1 MINIVH
7 LLGRVG
13 KKDTKQAKD
22 NSLVLNLAIATT
34 KKKIDSSGMKQNLT
48 TWHTVTCFKKLAEI
62 TADFVNVG
70 DLIYVT
76 GELNVYMSPDNKRF
90 VSVVAQDIK
99 FISKA
104 QDKEQPEK
112 KESTPQLNY
121 KFDDD
126 IPF

>member
-34 KKKIDSSGMKQNLT
+34 KEKIDSNGAKQNQT

-62 TADFVNVG
+62 TADYVNVG

-76 GELNVYMSPDNKRF
+76 GELNVYTSPDNKRF
-90 VSVVAQDIK
+90 VSVNAQDIK

-104 QDKEQPEK
+104 QDKGQPTK
-112 KESTPQLNY
+112 QESTPQLDY
-121 KFDDD
+121 KFNDDL
-126 IPF
+126 PF

>member
-1 MINIVH
+1 MINVVH

-34 KKKIDSSGMKQNLT
+34 KKKIDSSGMKQNQT

-62 TADFVNVG
+62 TANYVNVG

-76 GELNVYMSPDNKRF
+76 GELNVYTSPDNKRF
-90 VSVVAQDIK
+90 VSVIAQDVK

-104 QDKEQPEK
+104 QDKTQPLKQENAP
-112 KESTPQLNY
+112 TLDY